1 MFSENAVTF
10 AATPVGGISEATIHI
25 TNPSLARLDSAVI
38 RGAAPEQG
46 LRAFEF
52 QVPDGMP
59 FSLSPHVGVVK
70 PGKVSHTLQR
80 MLDTHCILAECEYKG
95 LF

>member
-1 MFSENAVTF
+1 MPPLVFSENAVTF
-10 AATPVGGISEATIHI
+10 AATPIGAVSEATIHV
-25 TNPSLARLDSAVI
+25 TNPGLARLDSAVI

-59 FSLSPHVGVVK
+59 FLLSPHVGVVK
-70 PGKVSHTLQR
+70 PGKVSNTLQE
-80 MLDTHCILAECEYKG
+80 MTS
-95 LF
+95 